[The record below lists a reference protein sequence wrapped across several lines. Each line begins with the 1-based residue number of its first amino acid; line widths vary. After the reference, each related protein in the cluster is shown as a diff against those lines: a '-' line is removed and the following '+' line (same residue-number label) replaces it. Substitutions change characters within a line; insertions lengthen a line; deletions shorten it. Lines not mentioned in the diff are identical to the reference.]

1 MAVMARLRRPPSLA
15 GLVGAVI
22 VLAGLFIGL
31 SPLDDNSF
39 FTHLATGRLIL
50 DGHSVPTHDPYSF
63 TAPGHEWVVQ
73 SWLASVL
80 YAGAERVAGAAG
92 VVLLV
97 GLTAMAL
104 AAIVWVLTR
113 PADTVTGRIAVAAVI
128 IAVGAGS
135 WVERP
140 LLFGLL
146 ALALALLA
154 AEGRLDPRW
163 LLPAFWVWT
172 NVHGSYPLGIVALA
186 LLAAGRRL
194 DGEPWA
200 VELRALKW
208 AAGGALLGMV
218 GPLGLNVLT
227 FPIELLRRQDVLHDV
242 LEWQAPRF
250 EAAGQ
255 RVFLIQI
262 ALVLVAL
269 TRRPSWRLALPAV
282 VFIPAALLGSRNVV
296 VASLVLT
303 PGVAAAAAGLGS
315 IRGEER
321 KPIFRVVLVALVA
334 LGLLASAGR
343 LGGQTVR
350 LRPYP
355 VAAVT
360 WAGAQGALGTDAR
373 VVTQDFVGN
382 YLEVRFGTAVRTFID
397 DRYDM
402 YPSDVVNDYTTL
414 LKGGAGWQDVLAK
427 WSATSVLW
435 ERRQPLAELLMV
447 SPAWHIIYSDE
458 LYVIAAPR

>member
-1 MAVMARLRRPPSLA
+1 MTLTAQLRRPPSLA
-15 GLVGAVI
+15 GVVGAVI

-63 TAPGHEWVVQ
+63 TAPGHGWVVQ
-73 SWLASVL
+73 SWFASVL
-80 YAGAERVAGAAG
+80 YAAAERVAGSAG

-97 GLTAMAL
+97 GLTAMTL
-104 AAIVWVLTR
+104 AAIVWTLTR

-146 ALALALLA
+146 ALALAVLA
-154 AEGRLDPRW
+154 AEDRLDPRW

-186 LLAAGRRL
+186 VLALGRRL
-194 DGEPWA
+194 DGEPWS

-208 AAGGALLGMV
+208 AIGGTLLGMV
-218 GPLGLNVLT
+218 GPLGLHVLT
-227 FPIELLRRQDVLHDV
+227 FPVELLRRQDVLRDV
-242 LEWQAPRF
+242 LEWQAPQF
-250 EAAGQ
+250 QNAGQ

-262 ALVLVAL
+262 ALVFVAL
-269 TRRPSWRLALPAV
+269 TRRPSWRLALPAL

-303 PGVAAAAAGLGS
+303 PGLATAAAGLGS

-321 KPIFRVVLVALVA
+321 KPIFRVLLVVLVA

-360 WAGAQGALGTDAR
+360 WAGEQGALGADAR

-382 YLEVRFGTAVRTFID
+382 YLEARLGTTLRTFID

-402 YPSDVVNDYTTL
+402 YPSDVVDDYSTL
-414 LKGGAGWQDVLAK
+414 LKGTTGWQDVLTK

-435 ERRQPLAELLMV
+435 ERGQPLAELLMV
-447 SPAWHIIYSDE
+447 SPAWHIVYSDE
-458 LYVIAAPR
+458 LYVIAEPR

>member
-1 MAVMARLRRPPSLA
+1 MAVTARLRQPPSLA
-15 GLVGAVI
+15 GVVGSVV

-63 TAPGHEWVVQ
+63 TAAGHDWVVQ

-80 YAGAERVAGAAG
+80 YAAAERVAGSAG

-104 AAIVWVLTR
+104 AAIVWTLTR
-113 PADTVTGRIAVAAVI
+113 PADTVTGRIAVGAVV

-146 ALALALLA
+146 AFALALLA

-163 LLPAFWVWT
+163 LVPAFWVWT
-172 NVHGSYPLGIVALA
+172 NTHGSYPLGILALA
-186 LLAAGRRL
+186 LLALGRKL
-194 DGEPWA
+194 DGEPWS
-200 VELRALKW
+200 VELGALKW
-208 AAGGALLGMV
+208 AAVGALLGMV
-218 GPLGLNVLT
+218 GPLGLHVLT
-227 FPIELLRRQDVLHDV
+227 FPVELLRRQDVLRDV
-242 LEWQAPRF
+242 LEWQAPQF
-250 EAAGQ
+250 QNAGQ
-255 RVFLIQI
+255 RVFLVQI
-262 ALVLVAL
+262 ALVFVAL
-269 TRRPSWRLALPAV
+269 TRRPSWRLALPAL
-282 VFIPAALLGSRNVV
+282 VFIPAALRGARNIV

-303 PGVAAAAAGLGS
+303 PGLAAAAAGLGT

-321 KPIFRVVLVALVA
+321 KPIFRMMLVALVA
-334 LGLLASAGR
+334 LGLLASATR

-360 WAGAQGALGTDAR
+360 WAGEHGALGADAR
-373 VVTQDFVGN
+373 VMTQDFVGN
-382 YLEVRFGTAVRTFID
+382 YLEVRLGTSLRTFID

-402 YPSDVVNDYTTL
+402 FPSDVVNDYSTL
-414 LKGGAGWQDVLAK
+414 LKGSAGWQDVLEK

-435 ERRQPLAELLMV
+435 ERRQPLAELLIE
-447 SPAWHIIYSDE
+447 SPSWHVVYSDE
-458 LYVIAAPR
+458 LYVIAQPR

>member
-1 MAVMARLRRPPSLA
+1 MDLLARLRRPPSLA
-15 GLVGAVI
+15 GVVGTVI
-22 VLAGLFIGL
+22 VLAGLFVGL

-50 DGHSVPTHDPYSF
+50 SGHSIPTHDPYSF
-63 TAPGHEWVVQ
+63 TAPGHAWVVQ

-80 YAGAERVAGAAG
+80 YAGAERAAGAAG

-97 GLTAMAL
+97 GLSAMAL

-113 PADTVTGRIAVAAVI
+113 PAEMVTGRLAVAAVV

-146 ALALALLA
+146 ALGLTLLA
-154 AEGRLDPRW
+154 AEGRIDPRW
-163 LLPAFWVWT
+163 LVPAYWFWT
-172 NVHGSYPLGIVALA
+172 NVHGSFPLGLLALA
-186 LLAAGRRL
+186 LLATGRRL
-194 DGEPWA
+194 DGGSPSI
-200 VELRALKW
+200 ELRALRW
-208 AAGGALLGMV
+208 AVLGTLLGVV
-218 GPLGLNVLT
+218 GPLGLHVLT
-227 FPIELLRRQDVLHDV
+227 FPVELLRRQNVLHDV

-250 EAAGQ
+250 EVAGQ
-255 RVFLIQI
+255 RAFLLEI
-262 ALVLVAL
+262 ALVIVAL
-269 TRRPSWRLALPAV
+269 TRRPTWRLALPAAI
-282 VFIPAALLGSRNVV
+282 FIPAALLGARNVV
-296 VASLVLT
+296 VASLVLA
-303 PGVAAAAAGLGS
+303 PGLALGAAGLGT
-315 IRGEER
+315 IRGDER
-321 KPIFRVVLVALVA
+321 KPVFRVAMVTLVV

-360 WAGAQGALGTDAR
+360 WAEQHAALGVDAR

-382 YLEVRFGTAVRTFID
+382 YLEVRLGTAVRTFID

-402 YPSDVVNDYTTL
+402 FPTEVVDDYTTL
-414 LKGGAGWQDVLAK
+414 LKAGPGWQDVLRR

-435 ERRQPLAELLMV
+435 ERRQPLAELLIV
-447 SPAWHIIYSDE
+447 SPAWHVVYSDE
-458 LYVIAAPR
+458 LYVIAQPR